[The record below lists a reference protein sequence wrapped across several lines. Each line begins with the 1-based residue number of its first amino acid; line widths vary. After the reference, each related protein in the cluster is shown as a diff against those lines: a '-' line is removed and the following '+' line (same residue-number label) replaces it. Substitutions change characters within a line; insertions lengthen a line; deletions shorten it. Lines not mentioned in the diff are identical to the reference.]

1 VHLFGALGCLGAG
14 GGGLSLDAEDAMV
27 LFLVRLYGAM
37 VSVPGCCVRGNV
49 ESARFL
55 LLGDA
60 SEIRQRLNFVTK
72 RFLAMDGTG
81 HEQFPTPKS
90 GV

>member
-1 VHLFGALGCLGAG
+1 LGAG
-14 GGGLSLDAEDAMV
+14 DGGLSLDVDDAMV
-27 LFLVRLYGAM
+27 FFLVRLHGAI

-55 LLGDA
+55 LLGDM
-60 SEIRQRLNFVTK
+60 SKILQRLNCVTK

-81 HEQFPTPKS
+81 HEQFPTPKI